1 MAETFYGPWS
11 LLVTAQEGDYK
22 QRFTISRSDNSD
34 GSFAG
39 TVGAAVAR
47 IDGAQWSINLEW
59 SSDNGVT
66 WHDSAIRRM
75 DEVTAADGLVVTLGA
90 DDNLPQLRDNDFN
103 DLVVFLKCLDP
114 DVNPPPPAS
123 IYDFTIPP
131 DWIVGGH
138 V

>member
-11 LLVTAQEGDYK
+11 LTVIAQEGDYR
-22 QRFTISRSDNSD
+22 QTFTIQRSDNSN

-47 IDGAQWSINLEW
+47 IDGAQWSVNLEW

-66 WHDSAIRRM
+66 WHDSEIRRK

-90 DDNLPQLRDNDFN
+90 DDNLPNLRDHDFN

-114 DVNPPPPAS
+114 DVNPPQPAS
-123 IYDFTIPP
+123 RYDFTIPRE
-131 DWIVGGH
+131 WVTGGH
-138 V
+138 I